1 MKKIV
6 SRWSTEGKPRCI
18 SSLGSQRKTPR
29 RTWIHLLITV
39 VETHEPN
46 THSDSYCPDLPA
58 VCLCLLSFCSS
69 LLIFKSV
76 IKFDKVC
83 ELLLL
88 QFCTFRIGAG
98 MIKWF
103 WLIYSLILMI
113 VTSYGFLCM
122 ILFGTCSVN
131 FSHLLPLIIVWYW
144 LCGMTMQFNVTDL
157 FPDKKNKKFFVFHT
171 KSVAGIWQGSTCCIC
186 TVCLCLQRLRQ
197 LDAAAAD
204 LWLFY

>member
-29 RTWIHLLITV
+29 HDWIHLLVTV
-39 VETHEPN
+39 EETHEPN
-46 THSDSYCPDLPA
+46 THSVSYCQDLPA

-69 LLIFKSV
+69 LLIFRHKSV
-76 IKFDKVC
+76 IKFDEVC

-88 QFCTFRIGAG
+88 QFCTFRTGAG
-98 MIKWF
+98 IIKWY

-131 FSHLLPLIIVWYW
+131 FSHLLSLIIVWYW
-144 LCGMTMQFNVTDL
+144 QCGMMMLQFNVTDL
-157 FPDKKNKKFFVFHT
+157 FPDKKKTCFLFFKLNLLQVSDREVHAVYVPF
-171 KSVAGIWQGSTCCIC
+171 VWTC
-186 TVCLCLQRLRQ
+186 VCKG
-197 LDAAAAD
+197 
-204 LWLFY
+204 